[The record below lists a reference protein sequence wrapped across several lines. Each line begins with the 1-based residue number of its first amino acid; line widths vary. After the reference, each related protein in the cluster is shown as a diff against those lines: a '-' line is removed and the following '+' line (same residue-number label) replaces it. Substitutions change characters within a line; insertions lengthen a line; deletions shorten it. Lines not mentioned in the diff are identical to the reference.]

1 MITRQELNNII
12 NQNVLIM
19 KRLANNFICAAAI
32 LVAAAVAFSSC
43 DPQEKKVE
51 PKVEVSESEIT
62 SESAG
67 ETYDITVTSNVAWT
81 AQIANKDT
89 WVTVKPASG
98 EAGETPVKI
107 TVKKNNS
114 ETPRETEITFT
125 GETSTATIAVKQF
138 SKDVVRLDKTAY
150 EATVAGGTDAVQV
163 TANTDWTAT
172 VSEGADWV
180 TVAPA
185 TGAAGETAATVTV
198 AANATAEARTAKVTF
213 TAGDAKAEYTISQEA
228 VSVTLSQNS
237 ITDAGEGTTA
247 TVNITSN
254 VAWTAASSAEWVT
267 VAPAAGEAGVAEV
280 TVTVAEN
287 PSEEARTAQVTFT
300 ANENVSVELTV
311 TQAYIEQ
318 AGKIAIEVTNITATK
333 ATATCTPDPLTGFTY
348 YYDYLPKEEADLLMP
363 TDEDKIGYIVQSIN
377 EALAN
382 YPDLSWADLI
392 EEGVAED
399 TLVGLA
405 PLTEYYAIAFGIDAG
420 GNVTT
425 KLYKEEFTTQDLNP
439 ALKEWV
445 GTWEVTSTHTFY
457 REDGGKSGQEETPTT
472 RTITIG
478 TESAGFGIELD
489 EAELIVAGLSY
500 TDALGL
506 FGEGSQLETIGTVND
521 KGEFE
526 LKNQFEIYD
535 ATDIGLGV
543 FTWIGYCKADDDGQ
557 HYITNGNYPPYTL
570 AFGADKTSGT
580 GTPGR
585 GKWSDGVGFTAV
597 YYDMWIVTPDGKYQS
612 YYSQPGYGILSGN
625 WTLKKVE
632 AEPSATP
639 QSIKIETKV
648 AKQIKIKENNLVKNL
663 NSSYLYKSAQV
674 R

>member
-1 MITRQELNNII
+1 
-12 NQNVLIM
+12 M

-445 GTWEVTSTHTFY
+445 GTWEVTSEKTAY
-457 REDGGKSGQEETPTT
+457 QEKEGKDGILDEPTT

-478 TESAGFGIELD
+478 TESAGFGIEVE

-500 TDALGL
+500 TDGL
-506 FGEGSQLETIGTVND
+506 EFFGPGVKLETIGTVTSN
-521 KGEFE
+521 GNLE
-526 LKNQFEIYD
+526 LKNGFVSFD
-535 ATDIGLGV
+535 ATSADMGEFTFLGYSWSEAMNRYV
-543 FTWIGYCKADDDGQ
+543 VVS
-557 HYITNGNYPPYTL
+557 GNYPPYTL
-570 AFGADKTSGT
+570 SLGTDKKTGT
-580 GTPGR
+580 GTPYSGMLSN
-585 GKWSDGVGFTAV
+585 GADFSVV
-597 YYDMWIVTPDGKYQS
+597 YYDMFSVDAAGGISS
-612 YYSQPGYGILSGN
+612 YYSDPTYGGALAGN
-625 WTLKKVE
+625 WTLTKVQS
-632 AEPSATP
+632 EPTAAPKSM
-639 QSIKIETKV
+639 KIETKV